1 MDNKLLF
8 LKVDGW
14 VALYID
20 NELVKQGHN
29 ISLEQFL
36 EILNNNNYNINFES
50 KWLTLGGCDY
60 IDESGRFPK
69 DLKNLPEEYYNY

>member
-1 MDNKLLF
+1 MNNKLLL

-20 NELVKQGHN
+20 NKLVKQGHS
-29 ISLEQFL
+29 ISLEQFV
-36 EILNNNNYNINFES
+36 ETLNNNRCNINFES